1 MKMVTSALSGDRY
14 AYAPV
19 SDLYM
24 FGRAQDFALQRARD
38 NIHQRNHL
46 RLWLSP
52 MRYHGKQVW
61 MGQISRDIGS
71 RLTIHTSTFTTHKID
86 PDVDEARSAL
96 TQDMAYSQN
105 LAKLGFVKGVGASS
119 KSDPRG
125 NLTTDPYYTDGLR
138 TVLVFDRRPTSL
150 ADIELLPWE
159 VRAAEDAAAPS
170 GQQAER

>member
-1 MKMVTSALSGDRY
+1 EHKWSGSIMKMVTSALAGERY

-24 FGRAQDFALQRARD
+24 FGRAEDFASQKARD

-52 MRYHGKQVW
+52 MRLHGQQVW
-61 MGQISRDIGS
+61 VGQISRDIGS
-71 RLTIHTSTFTTHKID
+71 RLTVHSPTLTTHKID

-96 TQDMAYSQN
+96 AQDMAYSQS
-105 LAKLGFVKGVGASS
+105 LGKIGYVKGAEAAP
-119 KSDPRG
+119 KSAPRG

-138 TVLVFDRRPTSL
+138 SVLVYDRQPTSL
-150 ADIELLPWE
+150 AAVEFFPWE
-159 VRAAEDAAAPS
+159 AAGTTRD
-170 GQQAER
+170 R